1 MRKMM
6 KTMATALLMFVAVG
20 ASAQSVTY
28 PRFHMGIR
36 GGISVNSVKIENV
49 DDGVSSFAFPQ
60 GGISLDFRLAPFP
73 LYFETGAYY
82 MNKGMTTEWTDF
94 NSWTGYYGT
103 RTEKDDD
110 HYIYAPV
117 LFSYHYYLNDKMAL
131 QPFVGGTFGYL
142 TESDD
147 FEAAIRVGLGFNLG
161 RLYANVGYDFGLVK
175 HDMMIGYSASNIY
188 MPNVYI
194 SKFHSNTFFA
204 TIGFNFAGSR

>member
-36 GGISVNSVKIENV
+36 GGISVNSVSFKDNV
-49 DDGVSSFAFPQ
+49 DGTKASLFPQ
-60 GGISLDFRLAPFP
+60 GGLAFDFRLAPFP
-73 LYFETGAYY
+73 LYLETGAYY
-82 MNKGMTTEWTDF
+82 MNKSF
-94 NSWTGYYGT
+94 NLDYADYGWSSSK
-103 RTEKDDD
+103 REDD
-110 HYIYAPV
+110 HYVYAPV

-175 HDMMIGYSASNIY
+175 HDMMIGYTLHDIY
-188 MPNVYI
+188 T

>member
-6 KTMATALLMFVAVG
+6 KTMATALLIFVAVG

-36 GGISVNSVKIENV
+36 GGISLNSVKIDADV
-49 DDGVSSFAFPQ
+49 DGVSSFAFPQ

-73 LYFETGAYY
+73 LYLETGAYY
-82 MNKGMTTEWTDF
+82 MNKGATTEWTD
-94 NSWTGYYGT
+94 YYLMGSTT
-103 RTEKDDD
+103 RTQKDDD

-117 LFSYHYYLNDKMAL
+117 LFSYHYYLNDKIAL

-142 TESDD
+142 TESKD
-147 FEAAIRVGLGFNLG
+147 FEAAIRIGLGFNFG
-161 RLYANVGYDFGLVK
+161 RLYANVGYDFGVAK
-175 HDMMIGYSASNIY
+175 HDALIGYTKYGIY
-188 MPNVYI
+188 T
-194 SKFHSNTFFA
+194 SKLHSNTFFA

>member
-1 MRKMM
+1 
-6 KTMATALLMFVAVG
+6 MATALLMFVAVG

-36 GGISVNSVKIENV
+36 GGISLNSVKIDADV
-49 DDGVSSFAFPQ
+49 DGVSSFAFPH

-82 MNKGMTTEWTDF
+82 MNKGATTEWT
-94 NSWTGYYGT
+94 YYSYGMAT
-103 RTEKDDD
+103 TTSTEKEHD

-131 QPFVGGTFGYL
+131 QPFVGATLGYL
-142 TESDD
+142 TESED
-147 FEAAIRVGLGFNLG
+147 FEAAIRIGLGFNFG
-161 RLYANVGYDFGLVK
+161 RLYANVGYDFGVAK
-175 HDMMIGYSASNIY
+175 HDALIGYTKYGIY
-188 MPNVYI
+188 T
-194 SKFHSNTFFA
+194 SKLHSNTFFA